1 VESSHT
7 RACPFSIPFTALN
20 LKAIKLNPTATTPTK
35 AQNQTEPQFTSQSQ
49 KAMLPPPHVSAT
61 TATAT
66 P

>member
-7 RACPFSIPFTALN
+7 RACSFSIPFTALN
-20 LKAIKLNPTATTPTK
+20 LKAIQLNPIATTPTE

-49 KAMLPPPHVSAT
+49 KAMLPPPT
-61 TATAT
+61 NATAT